1 MDGGAAASSS
11 GDAVGAEE
19 AEAKPSSERDAGTSH
34 PPFYGRIEVDTVAS
48 VREGQADVKPRQCHC
63 STGIIVPGGE
73 DSEPYV
79 VGTVL
84 DSGAGFLCVSEA
96 TVCLL

>member
-1 MDGGAAASSS
+1 M
-11 GDAVGAEE
+11 GAEE

-48 VREGQADVKPRQCHC
+48 VREGQADVKPHQCHC

-84 DSGAGFLCVSEA
+84 DSGAGILCVSEA
-96 TVCLL
+96 TVCVL

>member
-1 MDGGAAASSS
+1 M
-11 GDAVGAEE
+11 AEE
-19 AEAKPSSERDAGTSH
+19 AEAKSSSERDAGTSH

-79 VGTVL
+79 VARYLTVEREFCVL
-84 DSGAGFLCVSEA
+84 VRQPYAYCKSGFRE
-96 TVCLL
+96 